1 MQDGNFKPIPLE
13 RRSAPEQE
21 EELLKALEAAATES
35 YLRQLSKQQTPT
47 PAQTPAKPT
56 QASRPLTN
64 ADDALAIVR
73 KITAPDVPDSRK
85 YEAIRLVATFDR
97 QAPVSKA
104 QMWRVIR
111 WLLDRCSRPGAGPQ
125 LYDAMRAAQG
135 K

>member
-1 MQDGNFKPIPLE
+1 MHDDNFKPIPLQ
-13 RRSAPEQE
+13 RRSDPDQEAYIFSKLSGAVGYVPQDPEKQTAP
-21 EELLKALEAAATES
+21 
-35 YLRQLSKQQTPT
+35 
-47 PAQTPAKPT
+47 PAPPPA
-56 QASRPLTN
+56 RPLTN

-111 WLLDRCSRPGAGPQ
+111 WLLDRCPRPGAGPQ
-125 LYDAMRAAQG
+125 LYDAIRSAQER
-135 K
+135 

>member
-13 RRSAPEQE
+13 RRPVPDEA
-21 EELLKALEAAATES
+21 ELFNALADAVGYKVKERE
-35 YLRQLSKQQTPT
+35 QQTPA
-47 PAQTPAKPT
+47 PAPAKPA
-56 QASRPLTN
+56 QAARPLTN

-73 KITAPDVPDSRK
+73 RITAPDVPDSRK